1 MGPEA
6 GAGMSVE
13 FVDVDRQL
21 PVAHRNTIANMMAE
35 AEAMNGIFAA
45 DEITIRMR
53 QKGSRHSHIRESHL
67 AQKRARHRRG
77 AVAQRRPP
85 DDCEALQSGQ
95 RISR

>member
-35 AEAMNGIFAA
+35 EAMNGIFAA
-45 DEITIRMR
+45 DEITY
-53 QKGSRHSHIRESHL
+53 EWY
-67 AQKRARHRRG
+67 AAKRITAFPYPRIAPGAEARTLSTRSCRSTS
-77 AVAQRRPP
+77 AR
-85 DDCEALQSGQ
+85 
-95 RISR
+95 